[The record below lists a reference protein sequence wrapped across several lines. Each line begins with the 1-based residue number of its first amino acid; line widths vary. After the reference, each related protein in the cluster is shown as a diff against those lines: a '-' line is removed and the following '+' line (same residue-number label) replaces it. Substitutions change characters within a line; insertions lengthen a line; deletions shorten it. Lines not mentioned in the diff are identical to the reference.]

1 MNIHQET
8 SFCLVIVQK
17 LADNVSG
24 GKKDNHVTKALQFP
38 MKVIFVT
45 LSEFHL
51 LTFLKKKFY

>member
-8 SFCLVIVQK
+8 SFCLVVVQK

-24 GKKDNHVTKALQFP
+24 GKKDNHVTYVTKALQFH

-51 LTFLKKKFY
+51 LTF